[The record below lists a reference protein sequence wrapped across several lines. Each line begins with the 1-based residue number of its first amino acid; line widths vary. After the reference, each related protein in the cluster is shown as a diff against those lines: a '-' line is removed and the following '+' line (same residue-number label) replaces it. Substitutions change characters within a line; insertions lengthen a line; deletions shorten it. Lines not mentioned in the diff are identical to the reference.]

1 LEQRKTQ
8 ENRYKIVETK
18 NLYKEITERERTV
31 WQDKNMDNKGLLKKN
46 DAQQLWNE
54 IRRLI
59 EFKKQRK

>member
-1 LEQRKTQ
+1 
-8 ENRYKIVETK
+8 
-18 NLYKEITERERTV
+18 
-31 WQDKNMDNKGLLKKN
+31 MDNKVLLKKN